1 MDNSPYIHLKNDS
14 LMKHPFVFTYHP
26 LDSTYYSK
34 KEDELERLEKIIS
47 TDFYANAISTLAII
61 LTIAIFIRQNYINNK
76 DRKKE
81 TKKNWYMSVIIQPN
95 LNNIDKF
102 YNQIHQRIN
111 NNINTLKG
119 ITDGR
124 FIQRQKARANR
135 TLRDLRNDFLDNFV
149 TIVQSYDKSL
159 ATKINKTINDLQD
172 LCSQQ
177 IDNYSN
183 TDISQIKKKIY
194 ENRASLI
201 SLLYEGIK
209 EEKEKWY
216 KRIFKWRRR

>member
-1 MDNSPYIHLKNDS
+1 MDNLPYIHFKNDS
-14 LMKHPFVFTYHP
+14 LMKQHFVFTYQP
-26 LDSTYYSK
+26 LDSIYYSK

-47 TDFYANAISTLAII
+47 TDFYANVISTLAII

-111 NNINTLKG
+111 NNINALKG

-149 TIVQSYDKSL
+149 TIVQSYDKPL

-177 IDNYSN
+177 IDNYLN

-209 EEKEKWY
+209 EEEKWY
-216 KRIFKWRRR
+216 QRIFKWRRQ

>member
-1 MDNSPYIHLKNDS
+1 M
-14 LMKHPFVFTYHP
+14 
-26 LDSTYYSK
+26 YYSK

-194 ENRASLI
+194 ENRSSLI

-209 EEKEKWY
+209 EEEEKWY
-216 KRIFKWRRR
+216 KRFFKWRRQ

>member
-1 MDNSPYIHLKNDS
+1 MDNLPYIHFKNDS
-14 LMKHPFVFTYHP
+14 LMKQHFVFTYQP
-26 LDSTYYSK
+26 LDSIYYSK

-47 TDFYANAISTLAII
+47 TDFYANVISTLAII

-111 NNINTLKG
+111 NNINALKG

-216 KRIFKWRRR
+216 KRIFKWRRQ

>member
-14 LMKHPFVFTYHP
+14 LMKHPFVFTYQP

-194 ENRASLI
+194 KNRASLI

>member
-1 MDNSPYIHLKNDS
+1 
-14 LMKHPFVFTYHP
+14 
-26 LDSTYYSK
+26 
-34 KEDELERLEKIIS
+34 
-47 TDFYANAISTLAII
+47 
-61 LTIAIFIRQNYINNK
+61 
-76 DRKKE
+76 
-81 TKKNWYMSVIIQPN
+81 MSVIIQPN

-183 TDISQIKKKIY
+183 TDISQIKK
-194 ENRASLI
+194 ENL
-201 SLLYEGIK
+201 
-209 EEKEKWY
+209 
-216 KRIFKWRRR
+216 